1 MPAALSLLLVPAA
14 AAVALAWAP
23 WFIRQLVTLKVG
35 KAIRIDGPSSH
46 MVKAG
51 TPTMGGWL
59 IVLTT
64 AIMTLLLVRSAAVAT
79 PLLFAMVAFA
89 LYGTI
94 DDLAN
99 MRSREGLGLRVR
111 YKFIWHTGIALV
123 VGLILYFVSGLHTVA
138 IPGGTRLDIG
148 WAIVPLAT
156 LVIFSTTSGV
166 NEIDGLDGLAGGTTA
181 LSIGA
186 YMAIALIQGQVEIA
200 AFCAITIGTLVAFLW
215 FNVHPARIFMGDT
228 GSLALGAALATVAL
242 LTEWVLILPVIGIA
256 LVIELLSV
264 IVQITYFKMTN
275 GRRVFRMSPLHHH
288 LELGGWQEAQIV
300 QRFWLLS
307 ALAAVVGVAISVGL
321 G

>member
-1 MPAALSLLLVPAA
+1 
-14 AAVALAWAP
+14 
-23 WFIRQLVTLKVG
+23 
-35 KAIRIDGPSSH
+35 
-46 MVKAG
+46 
-51 TPTMGGWL
+51 
-59 IVLTT
+59 
-64 AIMTLLLVRSAAVAT
+64 
-79 PLLFAMVAFA
+79 
-89 LYGTI
+89 
-94 DDLAN
+94 
-99 MRSREGLGLRVR
+99 
-111 YKFIWHTGIALV
+111 
-123 VGLILYFVSGLHTVA
+123 VSGLHTVA

-275 GRRVFRMSPLHHH
+275 GRRVFKMSPLHHH
-288 LELGGWQEAQIV
+288 LELSGWQEAQIV